1 MAKKYYAYYIVETNE
16 NGILETWKECEK
28 LVKGK
33 KARYKSFKT
42 SKEAEEWLN
51 SGAEYE
57 KKKTVK
63 ETYILEKD
71 ALYFDAGTGRGIGV
85 EVRVTDDKGNSIL
98 DKILPKEK
106 VSEHGNYILK
116 KGRTNN
122 YGELTGLYIALRYS
136 LKADMKKIYGDSK
149 LVLEYWS
156 KGICNKS
163 GLEKDTVILIEK
175 VSQLRKD
182 FEKAGGTIKHISG
195 DYNPA
200 DLGFHK

>member
-16 NGILETWKECEK
+16 NGILDTWKECES

-42 SKEAEEWLN
+42 SKDAQEWLN

-57 KKKTVK
+57 MKKTVK

-71 ALYFDAGTGRGIGV
+71 AVYFDAGTGRGIGV
-85 EVRVTDDKGNSIL
+85 EVRVTDDKGNSLL
-98 DKILPKEK
+98 DRILPKEK
-106 VSEHGNYILK
+106 VSEYGNYVLK

-122 YGELTGLYIALRYS
+122 FGELTGLYIALKYS
-136 LKADMKKIYGDSK
+136 LKKDMKKIYGDSK

-156 KGICNKS
+156 KGICNKAN
-163 GLEKDTVILIEK
+163 LEEDTVVLIEK
-175 VSQLRKD
+175 VSQLRKK
-182 FEKAGGTIKHISG
+182 FEKSGGLIKHISG